1 MPPEERRLFA
11 SVDACFIGQNVYLF
25 CASEGLAT
33 VFRGAVDQAG
43 LGAAMNLPEGHSSLS
58 RRRSVIRAPS
68 AHHLGA
74 IMQDGERGKAGS
86 AGLEPV
92 DLPEPK
98 LEGCGPLA
106 EAFRLR
112 RTTREFS
119 DEPLPPQTLSDLLW
133 AACGINRRIGPF
145 GVAGRTAASASNS
158 QEIGVFVA
166 LAAGTY
172 FYDHARHRLAPVAAG
187 DHRLL
192 ALGARQGGGGANAP
206 VRLVYV
212 ADIRKLEHT
221 AGFEEPGLHDREVQK
236 SYYYVDTGLIA
247 GNVYL
252 FAASRG
258 LAAWFHNCDRTALS
272 AALGLSGSQ
281 WPLFAQTVG
290 YAKATEP

>member
-1 MPPEERRLFA
+1 MQE
-11 SVDACFIGQNVYLF
+11 
-25 CASEGLAT
+25 SE
-33 VFRGAVDQAG
+33 
-43 LGAAMNLPEGHSSLS
+43 S
-58 RRRSVIRAPS
+58 
-68 AHHLGA
+68 
-74 IMQDGERGKAGS
+74 GKAGS

-98 LEGCGPLA
+98 LEGCGPIA
-106 EAFRLR
+106 EAFRMR
-112 RTTREFS
+112 RTIREFS
-119 DEPLPPQTLSDLLW
+119 DESLPPQTLSDLLW
-133 AACGINRRIGPF
+133 AACGINRRNGPF
-145 GVAGRTAASASNS
+145 GLAGRTAASASNS
-158 QEIGVFVA
+158 QEIDVYVA
-166 LAAGTY
+166 LAEGTY
-172 FYDHARHRLAPVAAG
+172 LYDPARHRLAPVAAG

-192 ALGARQGGGGANAP
+192 ALGARQGAGGANAP

-221 AGFEEPGLHDREVQK
+221 AGFEEPGLHDPEVQK

-272 AALGLSGSQ
+272 AALGLGDSQ
-281 WPLFAQTVG
+281 RPLFAQTVG